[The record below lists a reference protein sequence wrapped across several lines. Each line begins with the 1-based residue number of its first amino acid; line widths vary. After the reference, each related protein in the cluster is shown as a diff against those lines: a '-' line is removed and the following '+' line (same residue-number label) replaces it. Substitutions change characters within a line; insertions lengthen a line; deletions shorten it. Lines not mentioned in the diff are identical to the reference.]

1 MSVIDLPKALSA
13 LATERPV
20 FHSEADFQ
28 LALAWQLKQ
37 QVPSRHIRLEK
48 RAPLL
53 QERLYVDLWA
63 RDGQEVATIELKY
76 KTREAAFV
84 VADEQFELFN
94 QAAQDLARYDFL
106 KDIVRLQQV
115 VASGTATVGYAVFL
129 TNDRSYWSPSSR
141 SVLADELFRIHH
153 GRELAGALTWG
164 ATASLGTT
172 KGREATLNI
181 IGPHKLEWL
190 PYSTL
195 PGPRGEFRYLMVQV
209 APPPVWLP
217 PLEAHSR

>member
-1 MSVIDLPKALSA
+1 MSVFDLPNALTA

-28 LALAWQLKQ
+28 LALAWQLKHQ
-37 QVPSRHIRLEK
+37 EPSRHVRLEK

-53 QERLYVDLWA
+53 RDRLYVDLWA
-63 RDGQEVATIELKY
+63 KEGQEVAAIELKY
-76 KTREAAFV
+76 KTREATFAV
-84 VADEQFELFN
+84 GDEEFELFN

-106 KDIVRLQQV
+106 KDVVRLQEV

-153 GRELAGALTWG
+153 GRELSGNLIWG
-164 ATASLGTT
+164 ATASPGTT
-172 KGREATLNI
+172 KGREAALNI
-181 IGPHKLEWL
+181 IGPHKLEWS

-195 PGPRGEFRYLMVQV
+195 AGPRGEFRYLMVQV
-209 APPPVWLP
+209 VPAQVAST
-217 PLEAHSR
+217 EVGGAG